1 MFDFIKEDIKRFSD
15 SPETAFF
22 RSTIAGLLSPGFQ
35 ALITYRFFN
44 WCYRHRIPAQPV
56 RYFIERFT
64 EITTGISIPARCKIG
79 KGFRLHHFG
88 GIIFLDSVEIGDHCT
103 VYHQV
108 TIGDRGGYGGAAKLG
123 NNVLIGAGAKIIGE
137 VQIGDNCKI
146 GANSVVTKDM
156 PPNTIAYG
164 NRAQYKTKKGENSP
178 RNNTEFH

>member
-1 MFDFIKEDIKRFSD
+1 MFELIKEDIKRFSD
-15 SPETAFF
+15 SPETVSF

-79 KGFRLHHFG
+79 KGFRLHH
-88 GIIFLDSVEIGDHCT
+88 LGDHCT

-146 GANSVVTKDM
+146 GANSVITKDM
-156 PPNTIAYG
+156 PPSTIAYG
-164 NRAQYKTKKGENSP
+164 NPAQYKTKKGENSP